1 MSRAMQT
8 RLLTAAMNELIVL
21 SETDENC
28 RAWVTEMQGGLL
40 LDVGDDSETLLMYAE
55 EAERTRLFQ
64 KTAQDRLLDIP
75 DGLNNLVFAFG
86 GKTRVGWL
94 LHAVRNGQEWRLR
107 LMECQKN
114 SHSFCPAM
122 GVLDIECTGMDM
134 EGWPLGGGLEGME
147 KANAFT
153 ALMLV
158 DLTLTAFTRARGYRH
173 KKLQHRVDRIDFI
186 DEVLAA

>member
-28 RAWVTEMQGGLL
+28 RAWAAEMQGGLL
-40 LDVGDDSETLLMYAE
+40 LDVGDDSDTLLMYAE
-55 EAERTRLFQ
+55 EEERICLFQ

-86 GKTRVGWL
+86 GKAGVGWL

-122 GVLDIECTGMDM
+122 GVLDIECTGMGLED
-134 EGWPLGGGLEGME
+134 WPLGGGLE

-153 ALMLV
+153 ALMLM

-173 KKLQHRVDRIDFI
+173 KKLQHRVDWIDFM
-186 DEVLAA
+186 DEAFAA